1 MSPTLPR
8 QQPCLVIFQ
17 CRGPTGFFLDQKKK
31 SLLPEFH
38 RQHRLQAY
46 LEKATQTMSHL
57 YFFGWMRLNSYP
69 LCFPCS
75 FSFMCFV
82 ISGFEKRFWNDLF
95 TTSCP
100 ATTVSLHQRK
110 GGGSKKGTHLTTGS
124 RDSVACGSNT
134 GGKDLCRQDV
144 SGQVGTGIQYEEP
157 QNSKCPPDSA
167 RKAFASRISKSEIY
181 LHLRFFFWG
190 GGRHHCIT
198 LKKSFLS

>member
-181 LHLRFFFWG
+181 LHLRFFFFG
-190 GGRHHCIT
+190 GGEAP
-198 LKKSFLS
+198 LYNVKKKLS